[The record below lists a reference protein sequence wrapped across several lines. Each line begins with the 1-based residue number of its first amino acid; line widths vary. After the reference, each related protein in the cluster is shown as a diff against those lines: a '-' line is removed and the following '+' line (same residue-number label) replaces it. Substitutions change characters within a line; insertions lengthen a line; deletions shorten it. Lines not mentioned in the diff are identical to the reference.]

1 MLRKKKAMETDS
13 QEIWLLD
20 MSEQIL
26 KWLQLKYSMTNLDSI
41 LKSREITLRTKIRIK
56 QSYGFF
62 SSHVY
67 MCELDH
73 KEGWTPK
80 NWSFQTVV
88 LEKILE
94 SPLDSKEIKPVNP
107 EGSQHWIFIGRS
119 DAEAPILWPHDMK
132 SWLTVKDP
140 NAGKD

>member
-1 MLRKKKAMETDS
+1 METDS
-13 QEIWLLD
+13 QEILLLD

-140 NAGKD
+140 DAGKD

>member
-1 MLRKKKAMETDS
+1 METDS

-41 LKSREITLRTKIRIK
+41 LKSGEITLRTKIRIK

-73 KEGWTPK
+73 KEGWAPK

-107 EGSQHWIFIGRS
+107 EGSQHWIFIGSS

-140 NAGKD
+140 DAGKD

>member
-140 NAGKD
+140 DAGKD

>member
-67 MCELDH
+67 ICELDH
-73 KEGWTPK
+73 KEGWAPK

-140 NAGKD
+140 DAGKD